1 MVYDRWVRLSVIVRV
16 SLSVMLSYWGLRS
29 ATCTPGS
36 ITICMEFLQIVD
48 VFDEFLVSC
57 RTTRGFLR
65 KPGECEPPG
74 LHRGCSLGSFR
85 QVRKSGC
92 DSAEN
97 RQRRSADFDGD
108 ALQVLGGTLFD
119 RPQRL
124 VDRAP
129 GVLPFLLIDGLDT
142 IVYAV
147 SFYRR
152 REKSLQRPLAHLKQV
167 NRVAGQGIFQRHGGP
182 R

>member
-1 MVYDRWVRLSVIVRV
+1 MKS
-16 SLSVMLSYWGLRS
+16 
-29 ATCTPGS
+29 
-36 ITICMEFLQIVD
+36 LQIVD

-65 KPGECEPPG
+65 KPGECEPPR
-74 LHRGCSLGSFR
+74 LYPGCSIGSFR
-85 QVRKSGC
+85 QVRCSRC

-119 RPQRL
+119 RSQRL
-124 VDRAP
+124 IEGSP

-142 IVYAV
+142 ID
-147 SFYRR
+147 
-152 REKSLQRPLAHLKQV
+152 
-167 NRVAGQGIFQRHGGP
+167 
-182 R
+182 

>member
-108 ALQVLGGTLFD
+108 ALQVLGGTPFD
-119 RPQRL
+119 RSQRL
-124 VDRAP
+124 VDGAP
-129 GVLPFLLIDGLDT
+129 GVLPVLFVDRFET
-142 IVYAV
+142 IAHA
-147 SFYRR
+147 FALYRC
-152 REKSLQRPLAHLKQV
+152 REERFQRPL
-167 NRVAGQGIFQRHGGP
+167 P
-182 R
+182 